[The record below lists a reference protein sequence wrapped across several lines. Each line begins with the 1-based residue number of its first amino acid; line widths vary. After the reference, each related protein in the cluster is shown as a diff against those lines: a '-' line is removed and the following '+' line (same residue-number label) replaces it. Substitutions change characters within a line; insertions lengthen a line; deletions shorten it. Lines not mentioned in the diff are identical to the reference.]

1 MLLTSIMLRLG
12 HVFNQHR
19 TSPRI
24 KNMQKSNI
32 FPTKH
37 LGDTFSIFQN
47 DKKMA
52 KISCSLF
59 FFFFLKVENMTCCFV
74 CKPSKSVQKKMQRKY
89 FKKSSIHV
97 LFLLANNTY
106 DEDNFP
112 LRGLLL
118 TYKHVIH

>member
-59 FFFFLKVENMTCCFV
+59 FFLL
-74 CKPSKSVQKKMQRKY
+74 PKSRKHDLLFCLQAIKICSKKMQRKY

-106 DEDNFP
+106 DEDNFSP
-112 LRGLLL
+112 KGVA
-118 TYKHVIH
+118 TYI

>member
-59 FFFFLKVENMTCCFV
+59 FSCFLKVENMTCCFV
-74 CKPSKSVQKKMQRKY
+74 CKPSKSVQKKCRENILKNPPSMSY
-89 FKKSSIHV
+89 FY
-97 LFLLANNTY
+97 LLTIRMMKII
-106 DEDNFP
+106 FP